1 MMRRLFMPL
10 LLSMVVI
17 GGSASLR
24 PTQSASPQPC
34 AQDHE
39 VWLTHLTEKMEAIKP
54 GMTRWDVLKVFRTDG
69 GPPIWK
75 NVGLPTVLRQT
86 FVSQDSPY
94 FRIDVEFE
102 PVPRVDGSLGFSR
115 EDNRDVILKVS
126 KPYVQFAPTK

>member
-94 FRIDVEFE
+94 FRIDVEFK
-102 PVPRVDGSLGFSR
+102 PVPRVDGSLGFLR
-115 EDNRDVILKVS
+115 EDNRDVILRVS
-126 KPYVQFAPTK
+126 KPYLQFAPTK

>member
-34 AQDHE
+34 AQDRE
-39 VWLTHLTEKMEAIKP
+39 VWLTHLTEKMETIKP

-69 GPPIWK
+69 PPIRK
-75 NVGLPTVLRQT
+75 DVGLPTLLRQT

-94 FRIDVEFE
+94 FKIDVEFE
-102 PVPRVDGSLGFSR
+102 PFFRAYGSLGLLPA
-115 EDNRDVILKVS
+115 DNRDVIVKVS
-126 KPYVQFAPTK
+126 KPYVQFANT

>member
-1 MMRRLFMPL
+1 MIRRLFMPL
-10 LLSMVVI
+10 LLSMAVI
-17 GGSASLR
+17 GGSASFR

-34 AQDHE
+34 AQEHE

-75 NVGLPTVLRQT
+75 NAGLPTVLRQT
-86 FVSQDSPY
+86 FVNQDSPY

-102 PVPRVDGSLGFSR
+102 PVTRVDGSLGFLP
-115 EDNRDVILKVS
+115 EDHRDVILRVS

>member
-39 VWLTHLTEKMEAIKP
+39 VWLTHLTGKMEAIKP

-75 NVGLPTVLRQT
+75 NAGLPTVLRQT

-102 PVPRVDGSLGFSR
+102 PVSRVDGSLGFLP
-115 EDNRDVILKVS
+115 EDNRDVILRVS
-126 KPYVQFAPTK
+126 KPYVQFALTK

>member
-17 GGSASLR
+17 GGSASFR

-75 NVGLPTVLRQT
+75 SVGLPTVLRQT

-102 PVPRVDGSLGFSR
+102 PVPRVDGSLGFLP
-115 EDNRDVILKVS
+115 EDNRDVILRVS

>member
-94 FRIDVEFE
+94 FRIDVEFK
-102 PVPRVDGSLGFSR
+102 PVPRVDGSLGFLP
-115 EDNRDVILKVS
+115 EDNRDVILRAS
-126 KPYVQFAPTK
+126 KPYLQFAPTK

>member
-1 MMRRLFMPL
+1 MMRRLFMPF

-54 GMTRWDVLKVFRTDG
+54 GMTRWDALKVFRTDG

-86 FVSQDSPY
+86 FVSQNSPY
-94 FRIDVEFE
+94 FRIDVEFK
-102 PVPRVDGSLGFSR
+102 PVPRVDGSLGFLR
-115 EDNRDVILKVS
+115 EDNRDVILRVS
-126 KPYVQFAPTK
+126 KPYLQFAPTK

>member
-1 MMRRLFMPL
+1 
-10 LLSMVVI
+10 
-17 GGSASLR
+17 
-24 PTQSASPQPC
+24 
-34 AQDHE
+34 
-39 VWLTHLTEKMEAIKP
+39 MEAIKP

-75 NVGLPTVLRQT
+75 NAGPPTVLRQT

-102 PVPRVDGSLGFSR
+102 PVTRVDGSLGFLP
-115 EDNRDVILKVS
+115 EDHRDVILRVS

>member
-1 MMRRLFMPL
+1 MPL

-17 GGSASLR
+17 GGSASFR

-34 AQDHE
+34 AQEHE
-39 VWLTHLTEKMEAIKP
+39 VWLTHLSEKMEAIKP

-69 GPPIWK
+69 GRTANLK
-75 NVGLPTVLRQT
+75 NAGLPTVLRQT

-94 FRIDVEFE
+94 FRIDVEFA
-102 PVPRVDGSLGFSR
+102 PVTRVDGRLGFLP
-115 EDNRDVILKVS
+115 EDNRDVILRVS

>member
-17 GGSASLR
+17 GGSASFR

-69 GPPIWK
+69 GPPIRK
-75 NVGLPTVLRQT
+75 NVGLPNVSRQT
-86 FVSQDSPY
+86 FFSQDSPY

-102 PVPRVDGSLGFSR
+102 PVTHVDGSFGFLP
-115 EDNRDVILKVS
+115 EDNRDVILRVS